1 MKEIRKIFNINR
13 QKNKEKATFTTIEVV
28 IISFS
33 LAVITGVVSGYLVYS
48 FNSSK
53 MDSKEVADIISTFE
67 HITDEYYEEVDYGEL
82 ADAAID
88 GMLSYLDESYSKHL
102 SDDAT
107 IDLTDKLDGS
117 YKGIGIAI
125 IKTDDGLFIDKVYA
139 DTPASEAGLKE
150 SDQILNI
157 NGTEITSEMKLDDV
171 QNIIDEDDEVISM
184 IVNRDGEQLSFE
196 VKREEIDSPVV
207 EYEIFER
214 NSEKIGYIYLSTFSN
229 TAYDQVSQA
238 LDALEDDGI
247 TSLVFDLRSNTGG
260 YLNSAKDIASLFLKR
275 GKVIYSLETKDKT
288 SEVKD
293 NTKEYR
299 AYPIVVLV
307 NGATASASEILT
319 AALKES
325 YGAIVVGTKTYGKGK
340 VQQTS
345 KLSDD
350 TVIKYTTAMWYTPS
364 GESIDEVG
372 ITPGVIVELDSKYYQ
387 DATYENDN
395 QLQTALSVLSES

>member
-13 QKNKEKATFTTIEVV
+13 RKNKEKGTFTTIEVV

-207 EYEIFER
+207 EYEIFEQ

>member
-171 QNIIDEDDEVISM
+171 QNIIDEDDEAISM

-260 YLNSAKDIASLFLKR
+260 YLNSTKDIASLFLKR

-299 AYPIVVLV
+299 TYPIVVLV

>member
-1 MKEIRKIFNINR
+1 M
-13 QKNKEKATFTTIEVV
+13 
-28 IISFS
+28 
-33 LAVITGVVSGYLVYS
+33 
-48 FNSSK
+48 
-53 MDSKEVADIISTFE
+53 
-67 HITDEYYEEVDYGEL
+67 
-82 ADAAID
+82 
-88 GMLSYLDESYSKHL
+88 
-102 SDDAT
+102 
-107 IDLTDKLDGS
+107 
-117 YKGIGIAI
+117 
-125 IKTDDGLFIDKVYA
+125 
-139 DTPASEAGLKE
+139 
-150 SDQILNI
+150 
-157 NGTEITSEMKLDDV
+157 
-171 QNIIDEDDEVISM
+171 
-184 IVNRDGEQLSFE
+184 
-196 VKREEIDSPVV
+196 
-207 EYEIFER
+207 
-214 NSEKIGYIYLSTFSN
+214 
-229 TAYDQVSQA
+229 
-238 LDALEDDGI
+238 
-247 TSLVFDLRSNTGG
+247 
-260 YLNSAKDIASLFLKR
+260 FLKR
-275 GKVIYSLETKDKT
+275 GKVIYSLEMKDKT

-299 AYPIVVLV
+299 TYPIVVLV

>member
-288 SEVKD
+288 SDVKD

>member
-13 QKNKEKATFTTIEVV
+13 RKNKEKGTFTTIEVV

-207 EYEIFER
+207 EYEIFEQ

-229 TAYDQVSQA
+229 TAYNQVSQA

>member
-13 QKNKEKATFTTIEVV
+13 RKNKEKGTFTTIEVV

>member
-299 AYPIVVLV
+299 TYPIVVLV

-325 YGAIVVGTKTYGKGK
+325 YGAVVVGTKTYGKGK

>member
-13 QKNKEKATFTTIEVV
+13 RKNKEKGTFTTIEVV

-299 AYPIVVLV
+299 TYPIVVLV

-325 YGAIVVGTKTYGKGK
+325 YGSIVVGTKTYGKGK

>member
-48 FNSSK
+48 FNSNK

-171 QNIIDEDDEVISM
+171 QNIIDEDDEAISM
-184 IVNRDGEQLSFE
+184 IVNRNGEQLSFE

-299 AYPIVVLV
+299 TYPIVVLV

-325 YGAIVVGTKTYGKGK
+325 YGAVVVGTKTYGKGK